1 MQLEAVGKPFR
12 YKLRSGEEIFLAPGQ
27 PVELPDQSAHSLL
40 KQAGERV
47 RVVTPDPISICQAA
61 ENPSPIYWE
70 RTGSIVGPGTP
81 EFLAKVGDGPKASYW
96 VVVRLEGEPVWVNS
110 IMLRS
115 KREYDCQ
122 TPLKP
127 FERIK
132 EPR

>member
-1 MQLEAVGKPFR
+1 MGNYLDKIR
-12 YKLRSGEEIFLAPGQ
+12 RLRPES
-27 PVELPDQSAHSLL
+27 PDESSLSQSS
-40 KQAGERV
+40 E
-47 RVVTPDPISICQAA
+47 PIAIGPAA
-61 ENPSPIYWE
+61 ENPRPVYWE
-70 RTGSIVGPGTP
+70 RAGSIVGPGTP